1 VEVALLVCLL
11 VGLGVGFLVGFAVG
25 LGVGFL
31 VGFAVGLRVG
41 FLVGFAVG
49 LEVGAAGTAARLL
62 CAKKF
67 SCMAT
72 KGIALGL
79 PH

>member
-1 VEVALLVCLL
+1 MEVALLVCFL
-11 VGLGVGFLVGFAVG
+11 VGLGVGFLVGLRVG
-25 LGVGFL
+25 LRVGFL
-31 VGFAVGLRVG
+31 VGLRVGLRVG

-49 LEVGAAGTAARLL
+49 LEAGAAGTAARLL

-72 KGIALGL
+72 KGVALGL